1 MIKQIKNLASKIKA
15 YALKLKA
22 SIIKYLT
29 EKPTQ
34 VSLTFTLG
42 LAIGV
47 MDVSLGIF
55 FLAAYALV
63 MLYRKGLK

>member
-1 MIKQIKNLASKIKA
+1 MIKKIKSLVA
-15 YALKLKA
+15 KLRVWVLRFKD
-22 SIIKYLT
+22 SLIKYLT

-47 MDVSLGIF
+47 MDVSLGVF

>member
-1 MIKQIKNLASKIKA
+1 MISKIKSLVTKLGTW
-15 YALKLKA
+15 ALRLKA
-22 SIIKYLT
+22 SVIKYLT

>member
-1 MIKQIKNLASKIKA
+1 MIKQIKKLVSKVKT
-15 YALKLKA
+15 YALKIKA

>member
-1 MIKQIKNLASKIKA
+1 MIKQIKNLTSKIKA

>member
-1 MIKQIKNLASKIKA
+1 MIKKIKSLVTKLGA
-15 YALKLKA
+15 WALRFKDSL
-22 SIIKYLT
+22 IKYLT

>member
-1 MIKQIKNLASKIKA
+1 MIKKIKS
-15 YALKLKA
+15 LVTKLGA
-22 SIIKYLT
+22 GLLRFRDSLIKYLT
-29 EKPTQ
+29 EKPIQ